1 MSNPIRYK
9 DCSHVECF
17 DLKSFFDVVFQF
29 PYDKLECPI
38 CQKKFDFEVLLDE
51 SNSDPE
57 PLSGKVYS
65 PHFQIKYSIV
75 NNAKSP
81 SISWPF
87 KPNNKTTADV
97 INDMITRRFNYDIA
111 MKAILDETTVDAILA
126 VFSRKFK
133 NYTISCSLA
142 SLARCLFL
150 VNHTRLQVAAW
161 TACTAGFLGF

>member
-111 MKAILDETTVDAILA
+111 IAKRLISLQMISLL
-126 VFSRKFK
+126 K
-133 NYTISCSLA
+133 NVIFQNAQVHSA
-142 SLARCLFL
+142 SQ
-150 VNHTRLQVAAW
+150 TR
-161 TACTAGFLGF
+161 